1 MSNKVTVLGSLNVDT
16 ILRIPRLPQ
25 PGETLKMDD
34 IGVAGGGK
42 GANQAI
48 SAARSKSH
56 VTFIGGV
63 GNDVQ
68 GEMMLKLLKEDG
80 ININNVAKLN
90 EGTGQA
96 FILLQESGENSIV
109 IYGGANQAIKTTVI
123 QNAMNDIKDSDFLV
137 AQFETP
143 LEVTN
148 EAFKLARELNVKTI
162 LNPATSTDILD

>member
-68 GEMMLKLLKEDG
+68 GEMMLKLLK
-80 ININNVAKLN
+80 II
-90 EGTGQA
+90 
-96 FILLQESGENSIV
+96 
-109 IYGGANQAIKTTVI
+109 
-123 QNAMNDIKDSDFLV
+123 
-137 AQFETP
+137 
-143 LEVTN
+143 
-148 EAFKLARELNVKTI
+148 
-162 LNPATSTDILD
+162 